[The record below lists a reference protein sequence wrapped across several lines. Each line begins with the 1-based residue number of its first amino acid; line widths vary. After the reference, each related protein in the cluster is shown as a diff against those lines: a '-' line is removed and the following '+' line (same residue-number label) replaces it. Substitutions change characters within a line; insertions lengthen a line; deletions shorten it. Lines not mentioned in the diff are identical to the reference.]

1 MEAKQIEAVF
11 ELLFENSRQAIER
24 KEVPVSCCIA
34 EPDKKTGEFKIIAIE
49 HNLTNLMKNATR
61 HCEILCLEKAIEA
74 KCDLSKCII
83 LVTVEPC
90 LMCGYALKLAKI
102 AKVYYILPNDKFGGV
117 ESLFNISLDC
127 EKIEYKKETVLGFLR
142 GFYEHGNDKLEP
154 EKRHRFKKRDKTPP
168 PEAQKKIKEA

>member
-1 MEAKQIEAVF
+1 MDRKQIEEIF

-34 EPDKKTGEFKIIAIE
+34 EQNSENGEFKIIAVE
-49 HNLTNLMKNATR
+49 HNLTNVMKNATK

-74 KCDLSKCII
+74 KCDLSQCVI

-102 AKVYYILPNDKFGGV
+102 TKAYYILPNDKFGGI
-117 ESLFNISLDC
+117 ESLFNINLNC
-127 EKIEYKKETVLGFLR
+127 EKIDYNKETVLGFLR
-142 GFYEHGNDKLEP
+142 GFYQHGNDKLEP
-154 EKRHRFKKRDKTPP
+154 EKRHRFKKRDKTPL
-168 PEAQKKIKEA
+168 PEKKIKEN